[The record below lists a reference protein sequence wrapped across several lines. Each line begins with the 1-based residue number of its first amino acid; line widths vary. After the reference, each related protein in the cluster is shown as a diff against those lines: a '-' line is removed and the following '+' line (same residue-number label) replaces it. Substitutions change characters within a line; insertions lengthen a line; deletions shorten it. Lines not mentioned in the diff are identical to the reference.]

1 VLNDMVA
8 DSKGGIYMTMGGI
21 YYVNPQ
27 GVVSGRF
34 GVTRERAHP
43 EQG

>member
-1 VLNDMVA
+1 MVA